1 MSSKVEIII
10 CMGSSCFIR
19 GNRILAD
26 KLQRYIIENNL
37 ADKVLLKG
45 NLCFAECGTGPL
57 VFFGDERVEVET
69 DQMYDYIINKI
80 NEL

>member
-1 MSSKVEIII
+1 MSSKTEIII

-19 GNRILAD
+19 GNRTLAD

-37 ADKVLLKG
+37 SEKILLKG
-45 NLCFAECGTGPL
+45 NLCFAECGSGPL
-57 VFFGDERVEVET
+57 VFFGGERVDVESE
-69 DQMYDYIINKI
+69 QMYDFIINKI